1 MKSEEIKARAER
13 YNRVEKAADTM
24 GRLIGV
30 RRLKPSEEMR
40 LTGITSDLDG
50 FETSVDSKGEPMR
63 IAKRAPFAV
72 AAMVCEID
80 GIPFTF
86 PKTRGELDAVYDR
99 LDREGIEA
107 AMSAYIKMEGQ
118 DKPDDVEA
126 EEGIVDKAKN
136 SRRTS
141 VSGK

>member
-1 MKSEEIKARAER
+1 LKSEEIKARAER
-13 YNRVEKAADTM
+13 YSRVEKAADTM

-30 RRLKPSEEMR
+30 RRLKPSDEMR
-40 LTGITSDLDG
+40 LTGLTPDLDG
-50 FETSVDSKGEPMR
+50 FESGVGSDGETIR

-99 LDREGIEA
+99 LDREGVEA
-107 AMSAYIKMEGQ
+107 AMAAYIKMEGH
-118 DKPDDVEA
+118 DKPDEEA
-126 EEGIVDKAKN
+126 DEGIIDKAKN